1 MLDRKSKPLVFNPP
15 VAIGDCTHREE
26 RSLSSYK
33 AGSLPMAEVL
43 KWLTDAAEN
52 NTKIDVG
59 RSCVTPFG
67 IGTVQEHK

>member
-1 MLDRKSKPLVFNPP
+1 MTTVNAFWIICSPSKSSETKT
-15 VAIGDCTHREE
+15 A
-26 RSLSSYK
+26 SLAVLSFK

-52 NTKIDVG
+52 NTKIDLG
-59 RSCVTPFG
+59 CSCVTPFG

>member
-1 MLDRKSKPLVFNPP
+1 
-15 VAIGDCTHREE
+15 
-26 RSLSSYK
+26 
-33 AGSLPMAEVL
+33 MAEVL